1 MILTFREIV
10 ESALNS
16 MGVELNASSLI
27 LSLFGLMLL
36 DDLFFVRKVLFD
48 NSFNYY
54 GYSFRM
60 T

>member
-1 MILTFREIV
+1 MILTFRDIV

-36 DDLFFVRKVLFD
+36 DDLFCVRNVLLD
-48 NSFNYY
+48 N
-54 GYSFRM
+54 
-60 T
+60 